1 MKHIVTIFAAL
12 SIVGCIGPS
21 PSLDIAEVGSM
32 PAQIVRRAWAVQVTD
47 ALPIGATTLGPVE
60 GTSCKNKAWDPQP
73 SEIKALEQLQI
84 KAVEAGATGLTEVL
98 YVKHEF
104 SMVTN
109 CWATITASA
118 MAYR

>member
-12 SIVGCIGPS
+12 SIVGCIGPN
-21 PSLDIAEVGSM
+21 PSRDMADVGSM
-32 PAQIVRRAWAVQVTD
+32 PVQIVRQAWAVQVTD

-60 GTSCKNKAWDPQP
+60 GTSCKNTAWDPPP

-98 YVKHEF
+98 YVKREF